1 MDRVAAAAELAKLA
15 EQAGKPELAKIAV
28 EFGLESSTQTAL
40 HAANPAHGMWLNLS
54 QSQLHKED
62 SSDSTDDFDALNSA
76 RTWEQYELDPSN
88 ITIDQEAG
96 GVETVNLLPV
106 TPGLSRT
113 AKRRFRRQRVR
124 QKLRLLEQ
132 FPQLTP
138 RELQYHQRIKL
149 LEEW

>member
-15 EQAGKPELAKIAV
+15 EQAGKPELAKIALD
-28 EFGLESSTQTAL
+28 FGVASTLE
-40 HAANPAHGMWLNLS
+40 PAPRKRNQDHGMWLDLS
-54 QSQLHKED
+54 ESPLSKEH
-62 SSDSTDDFDALNSA
+62 SSDSTDDTDALNTA
-76 RTWEQYELDPSN
+76 RTWQHYELESTN
-88 ITIDQEAG
+88 ITFQEVAD
-96 GVETVNLLPV
+96 VDTVNLLPV
-106 TPGLSRT
+106 TPGTSRT

-138 RELQYHQRIKL
+138 RELQCHQRLKM